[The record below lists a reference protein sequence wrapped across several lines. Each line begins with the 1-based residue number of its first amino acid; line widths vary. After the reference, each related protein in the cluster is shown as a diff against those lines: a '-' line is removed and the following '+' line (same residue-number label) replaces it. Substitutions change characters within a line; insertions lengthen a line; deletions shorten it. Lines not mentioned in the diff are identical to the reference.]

1 MTLSLDFGI
10 IGIVPWTP
18 PKPID
23 PINRRILEELAADG
37 RLSMRE
43 LGERIDLSGPATT
56 ERVRRLERDGVIRG
70 YRAIVDPDAFG
81 YPMLVVIR
89 IHSAGPRAAEIDRV
103 ARETPEVV
111 ECHRVTGS
119 ESHVIRVRVRDVD
132 HLNEIVER
140 FWEFGD
146 TITNVVTTTP
156 VVLRDV
162 PFTSPASR

>member
-1 MTLSLDFGI
+1 MPERPVKHVDA
-10 IGIVPWTP
+10 IG
-18 PKPID
+18 
-23 PINRRILEELAADG
+23 RAILRELAVDG

-43 LGERIDLSGPATT
+43 LGERVGLSPPATT
-56 ERVRRLERDGVIRG
+56 ERVRRLERDGVICG

-89 IHSAGPRAAEIDRV
+89 VHSAGPRATEIDRL
-103 ARETPEVV
+103 AKETPEVV

-132 HLNEIVER
+132 HLNDIVER
-140 FWEFGD
+140 FWEYGD

-162 PFTSPASR
+162 PFEPSAP